1 MSSSWQQHTLND
13 YETDGQLRQVIE
25 VQQQSASC
33 SSEANDDPTPGKT
46 KREPQHKTR
55 RNRDR
60 SLKKKKFKKICRDS
74 AGKQHFPDSHTA
86 TEDVPIDE
94 GIQTKLYKVVV
105 MENAQDFHTD
115 SICTADIV
123 SLGRISRLTGE
134 MHGAARWTILFKI
147 SRLLKCPKRTSAY
160 IYRILLLNH

>member
-1 MSSSWQQHTLND
+1 VPLGVAKQT
-13 YETDGQLRQVIE
+13 TIQLLER
-25 VQQQSASC
+25 QSASR
-33 SSEANDDPTPGKT
+33 N
-46 KREPQHKTR
+46 TR
-55 RNRDR
+55 RDEIVIDH
-60 SLKKKKFKKICRDS
+60 SKKKSSKKICRDS
-74 AGKQHFPDSHTA
+74 AGKQHCPDSHTA

-105 MENAQDFHTD
+105 MENGQDFHTD

-147 SRLLKCPKRTSAY
+147 SRLLKCPKRTSAC